1 LPPKAQKTE
10 LGKLGIL
17 IICYQSL
24 SARCTLWSKTMEY
37 LFIPLVV
44 MSAPVLIVL
53 IVLRYRYVQAQA
65 RYSTLV
71 QLADKGVEL
80 SPQLLLEQHGASDER
95 RRGLVLLGGGLG
107 LMAMFLALPG
117 QLDNG
122 LSISRLWGIG
132 LLPLMTGLGYL
143 ASWWLNRRGDMRG

>member
-1 LPPKAQKTE
+1 
-10 LGKLGIL
+10 
-17 IICYQSL
+17 
-24 SARCTLWSKTMEY
+24 MEF

-53 IVLRYRYVQAQA
+53 ILLRYRYLQTQA
-65 RYSTLV
+65 RYRTLM

-80 SPQLLLEQHGASDER
+80 PPQLLVEPQVAYCER
-95 RRGLVLLGGGLG
+95 RRALVLIGGGLG

-117 QLDNG
+117 QLDSG
-122 LSISRLWGIG
+122 LGVDRLWGIG

-143 ASWWLNRRGDMRG
+143 ASWWLNQRGEVRG